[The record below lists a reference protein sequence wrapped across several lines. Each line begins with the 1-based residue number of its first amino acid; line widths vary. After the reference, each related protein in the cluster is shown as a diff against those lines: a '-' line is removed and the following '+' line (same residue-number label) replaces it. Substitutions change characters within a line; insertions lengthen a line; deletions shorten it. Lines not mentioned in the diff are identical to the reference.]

1 MKQIWTASCSV
12 ADAVERLTS
21 ALMQHKFG
29 VLHIHDLKETLN
41 RKGVPFE
48 TECRV
53 LEVCNPNQA
62 ARVLTE
68 EIDLNMALPCRISVY
83 EKNGVTQIGMLSP
96 KAMLQE
102 LSDSESLQEVA
113 TEVENVLQA
122 AIEEVTG

>member
-1 MKQIWTASCSV
+1 MKQIWTAGCSV
-12 ADAVERLTS
+12 AEAVERLTS
-21 ALMQHKFG
+21 VLIQRKFG
-29 VLHIHDLKETLN
+29 VLHVHDLKETLN

-83 EKNGVTQIGMLSP
+83 EKDGVTQIGMLSP
-96 KAMLQE
+96 RAMLQE
-102 LSDSESLQEVA
+102 LSDSEALREVA